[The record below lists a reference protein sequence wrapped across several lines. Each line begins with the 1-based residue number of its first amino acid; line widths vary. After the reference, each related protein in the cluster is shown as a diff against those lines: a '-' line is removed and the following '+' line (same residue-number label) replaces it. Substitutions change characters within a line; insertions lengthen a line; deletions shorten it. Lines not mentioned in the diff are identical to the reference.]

1 MTTLGLKS
9 ELLDTIPGVSHR
21 FFGRLGGT
29 SPAPWRG
36 LNTSFLVGDVP
47 ARVEENLA
55 RVRFQIGVGRTALFT
70 PKQVHGN
77 VVHEVGS
84 GDDVE
89 EVSAIEADALI
100 TAVPELALG
109 VRTADCAPVLLAS
122 EDGRW
127 VAAVHAGWRGA
138 VGGIVEAT
146 VKALSA
152 RGVSPGALIACVGPC
167 IGPAA
172 FEIGPEVASAVM
184 ACAPDDK
191 VLFPGRDDR
200 SHLDLAALVQ
210 SQLLRAGLHR
220 IENRAHCT
228 ASDLEAWY
236 SHRAEGGK
244 TGRQMSAIARTLPP
258 VISVSTFA

>member
-9 ELLDTIPGVSHR
+9 ELLANLPGVSHR

-55 RVRFQIGVGRTALFT
+55 RVRFQIGVGRSALFT
-70 PKQVHGN
+70 AKQVHGN
-77 VVHEVGS
+77 IVHEVRAA
-84 GDDVE
+84 DDVD
-89 EVSAIEADALI
+89 EVSNVEADALI
-100 TAVPELALG
+100 TCAPERALG

-122 EDGRW
+122 EDGLW

-146 VKALSA
+146 IAALAA
-152 RGVSPGALIACVGPC
+152 RGVEPRALLACVGPC
-167 IGPAA
+167 IGQAA
-172 FEIGPEVASAVM
+172 FEVGPEVASAVRG
-184 ACAPDDK
+184 CGLDDE
-191 VLFPGRDDR
+191 VLRPGRDDR
-200 SHLDLAALVQ
+200 FHLDLAALVQ
-210 SQLLRAGLHR
+210 SQLRRAGVLR
-220 IENRAHCT
+220 VESRALCT
-228 ASDLEAWY
+228 ASDLETWY
-236 SHRAEGGK
+236 SHRAEGGR
-244 TGRQMSAIARTLPP
+244 TGRQVSVIARTQPP